1 MRKRIVYL
9 FAVMA
14 GLFAFSCSKGGDE
27 PFVEVTSDRTM
38 VFGADATEGYID
50 ISANTDWNVTGF
62 NTWCTPGSATSG
74 KTSARVKL
82 VLTPNTGHDVQV
94 AELKV
99 NSSVGTVPV
108 TVKMGGVDNVPP
120 TAPVPTA
127 PADQATDVRTSP
139 TFTWEASTDA
149 NGDVITYVL
158 YVSKDQ
164 QTWDSYNTR
173 ETSYVFES
181 KLDKGAKYYW
191 KVTAKDGYGGEAT
204 SPVVSFTVNN
214 EEVRSE
220 GEVMVMEKNTESPNA
235 INVIILGDGF
245 IEEDLTVGGVFDR
258 AAKAATDAFFDIEP
272 YRSHRAK
279 FNVYAVVSE
288 SQQRGGKY
296 GFGHDGSQKNNYQ
309 TFLPN
314 TSFSTTF
321 TKENNYS
328 TGMSCDYV
336 KCFRY
341 ARMVPGM
348 KVGDDV
354 TTDPQGYWYGA
365 ITNKANPINNC
376 VIIVVVNDKR
386 YAGTCSFWGS
396 GACIGM
402 CPMSDAYEPTLRH
415 EVGGH
420 GFAKLGDEY
429 SYASTPPMTA
439 EEKASF
445 EYWEKNCEAYKNLS
459 LTDDLS
465 TIKWKAFIDDGGY
478 PEVRAYEGGD
488 TRTMGV
494 WRPERISCMIDNRS
508 YFNGPS
514 RYAIIHR
521 IMKLSSGNAGNDNY
535 VFPFSEFKKI
545 DRKDPNVAN
554 GNSRRSGETFGGF
567 DADRPPLGRPV
578 MIDNL
583 RK

>member
-1 MRKRIVYL
+1 MRKKIVYL
-9 FAVMA
+9 FAAMA
-14 GLFAFSCSKGGDE
+14 GLLAFSCSKSGDE
-27 PFVEVTSDRTM
+27 PFVEVTSDHTM
-38 VFGADATEGYID
+38 VFEPDATEGYID

-62 NTWCTPGSATSG
+62 NTWCSPGSATSG

-82 VLTPNTGHDVQV
+82 VLTPNTGHEVQTV
-94 AELKV
+94 ELKV
-99 NSSVGTVPV
+99 NSSAGTVPV
-108 TVKMGGVDNVPP
+108 VVKMGGVDNVPP

-127 PADQATDVRTSP
+127 PADQATGVRTQP
-139 TFTWEASTDA
+139 TFEWEASTDA
-149 NGDVITYVL
+149 NSDVITYVL

-164 QTWDSYNTR
+164 QNWSAYNTR

-181 KLDKGAKYYW
+181 KLDKGTEYYW

-204 SPVVSFTVNN
+204 SPVLSFTVNDL
-214 EEVRSE
+214 EIRAE
-220 GEVMVMEKNTESPNA
+220 GEVVVMEKNTESANA

-245 IEEDLTVGGVFDR
+245 IEEDLTVGGAFDR
-258 AAKAATDAFFDIEP
+258 AAEAATDAFFDIEP

-288 SQQRGGKY
+288 SKHRGGKY

-321 TKENNYS
+321 YS
-328 TGMSCDYV
+328 GDQYTTAMSCDYV
-336 KCFRY
+336 KCFKY

-348 KVGDDV
+348 KVGADV
-354 TTDPQGYWYGA
+354 TDSWGGA
-365 ITNKANPINNC
+365 ISDKRNPINNC

-386 YAGTCSFWGS
+386 YAGTCSFWGT

-429 SYASTPPMTA
+429 AYASTPAMT
-439 EEKASF
+439 EQEKATF
-445 EYWEKNCEAYKNLS
+445 KNWEENGEAYKNLS

-465 TIKWKAFIDDGGY
+465 QIKWKAFIDDGGY

-494 WRPERISCMIDNRS
+494 WRPEQISCMVDNRS

-521 IMKLSSGNAGNDNY
+521 IMKISSGNAGNDDY

-545 DRKDPNVAN
+545 DVKDPNVEN
-554 GNSRRSGETFGGF
+554 GLSRRSGETFGGF